1 VGFDS
6 TVPGDLVNPNGVLG
20 TGSLTASYLPA
31 PVAGGLVFRS
41 VVTGGYHTC
50 GVTTDNVAYCWGK
63 NQQGSLGIGT
73 DDNAPY
79 AAPQRVLGGLSFA
92 SIAVGGLYNTTCGLT
107 TSGAVYCWGY
117 GTPTVTAP
125 LAVVTDQ
132 RFASVAV
139 AGAEVC
145 ALTDAGSAYCWATA
159 SPTPAPLPGGLTF
172 TSLTMA
178 YPDRAC
184 GLTRDNVVYC
194 WSGAALTPVRLAG
207 QGT

>member
-1 VGFDS
+1 
-6 TVPGDLVNPNGVLG
+6 
-20 TGSLTASYLPA
+20 
-31 PVAGGLVFRS
+31 
-41 VVTGGYHTC
+41 
-50 GVTTDNVAYCWGK
+50 
-63 NQQGSLGIGT
+63 
-73 DDNAPY
+73 
-79 AAPQRVLGGLSFA
+79 
-92 SIAVGGLYNTTCGLT
+92 
-107 TSGAVYCWGY
+107 
-117 GTPTVTAP
+117 
-125 LAVVTDQ
+125 VVTDQ